1 MPGVTP
7 MHVTGGLSQV
17 FKAGHVISARFRNI
31 NNGAGK
37 LVTLRTTK
45 TSFCDPRRVEVKFV
59 WNRTGT
65 RDSDAQGH
73 HW

>member
-1 MPGVTP
+1 

-45 TSFCDPRRVEVKFV
+45 TSFCDPRRV
-59 WNRTGT
+59 
-65 RDSDAQGH
+65 
-73 HW
+73 